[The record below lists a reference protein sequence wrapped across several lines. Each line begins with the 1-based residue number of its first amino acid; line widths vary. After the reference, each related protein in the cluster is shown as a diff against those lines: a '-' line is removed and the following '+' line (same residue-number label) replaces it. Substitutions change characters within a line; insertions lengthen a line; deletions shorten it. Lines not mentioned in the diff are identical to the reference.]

1 MVWNALRI
9 KKLLLNFNIK
19 LNFFAEN
26 TLFYVCDRLLKLWVC
41 ERYETVT
48 LPLSPPSFYLPIF
61 ISVPPCC
68 IKRKIN
74 KIRRPSK
81 STLPPKFTI
90 LTTHLPYL
98 QKIWPHKSLT
108 HLWRNK
114 KIPWSNSGCF
124 WEARPLGNKSGKSNL
139 KKKNRLHHIKCGLL
153 QKNTSYILLT
163 QTFLFKI
170 HSAKPCNLSALSKEP
185 NRVYT
190 ETDNLIL
197 NSMLPPSCPLW
208 ENKYKQHHIRMI
220 RNLLVRFRATDATLD
235 HTDVI
240 LERCRAPTKSCFYH
254 WSRSV
259 TLRGC
264 DGR

>member
-139 KKKNRLHHIKCGLL
+139 KKKKQITPYQMWASSKKH
-153 QKNTSYILLT
+153 
-163 QTFLFKI
+163 FL
-170 HSAKPCNLSALSKEP
+170 HSAYSDIS
-185 NRVYT
+185 
-190 ETDNLIL
+190 
-197 NSMLPPSCPLW
+197 
-208 ENKYKQHHIRMI
+208 
-220 RNLLVRFRATDATLD
+220 F
-235 HTDVI
+235 
-240 LERCRAPTKSCFYH
+240 
-254 WSRSV
+254 
-259 TLRGC
+259 
-264 DGR
+264 